1 MSDFNPPLPP
11 YPYAP
16 PAPPYGVAMPM
27 TIGQI
32 LDRVFRLLRANV
44 KPFLAVGLLPIGVLA
59 VFEGV
64 IFGALFFAGILP
76 HPPPHPDPAAIAWI
90 VVPVY
95 LVFLPVL
102 CLMYGLYYGASTH
115 AALQADE
122 GMRVSTRDAF
132 RDGWSRLGRYTWLLI
147 LRSLIISGPILVLAV
162 VVGGGILVATR
173 GGSADSG
180 SLALFLLV
188 PLGILGYIG
197 FFVYAVLMMLRL
209 SLAFTACVHE
219 GIPAGLAVRRSG
231 VLTRGAKGRIFL
243 VALVI
248 YAIGSA
254 AFMAIY
260 AIGMMAFAVGMFAG
274 AGSLDHASPVTIG
287 AAVVLGL
294 AILGLIF
301 VWSALQ
307 MAAYSIT
314 FAVIYRDQ
322 CLRTGGLTPV
332 PAQ

>member
-1 MSDFNPPLPP
+1 MSEFNPPLPP

-16 PAPPYGVAMPM
+16 PAPPYGAAMPM

-64 IFGALFFAGILP
+64 FFGALFFAGVLP

-95 LVFLPVL
+95 LLFLPVML
-102 CLMYGLYYGASTH
+102 LMYGLYYGASTH

-122 GMRVSTRDAF
+122 GIRVSTRDAF

-147 LRSLIISGPILVLAV
+147 LRSLIISGPILVLV
-162 VVGGGILVATR
+162 VVIGGGILLATR

-180 SLALFLLV
+180 SLALFLLI

-260 AIGMMAFAVGMFAG
+260 AIGMMAFAVGMVAG
-274 AGSLDHASPVTIG
+274 AGGMDHPSPLMIG
-287 AAVVLGL
+287 LAVVFGLVMLGL
-294 AILGLIF
+294 VF
-301 VWSALQ
+301 VWAALQ
-307 MAAYSIT
+307 MAAYSNA